1 MRFQTALPRLIATYE
16 GGRLTPFIGAGM
28 SRMACPDWPGL
39 VRALEQ
45 AVAGRSVPLAPHP
58 DPAELIR
65 RANAAVRSL
74 KARSGQAFIK
84 AMAAAL
90 DNRSGMI
97 PSQTRALARH
107 RWPLVLTTN
116 YDNHSAAAVAERPDA
131 GLFSVIGRSPEDCQ
145 AVLSSLSTAGRSL
158 LWALQGYLD
167 APHNLGGG
175 PGRASLKDQLV
186 VGHDEY
192 RRVTYR
198 AVHFRRAFAEVFR
211 QRSLLFLGSGIRE
224 TYLQELFG
232 EVLELY
238 GPSVRPH
245 YAFIP
250 KGEVDPDFM
259 LSRFQIVVIE
269 YPPQQHVMVERWLN
283 ELADEAERAP
293 RAPLSWSWS
302 RKRRGTTAPVAVNDL
317 EVVRGPLPDRRNP
330 GECLAV
336 SAGGED
342 GFFVSAAIR
351 RVMQGWG
358 VEEMD
363 AASST
368 SSRYVGEY
376 PGQSVFAVRA
386 RSKNDVRELSVIY
399 TASKALFDLAAPRY
413 RRIRMQLLAAG
424 GSTALV
430 PLPGGPQPLEYL
442 GDVRPFPERYSFVQ
456 TVRAWGDWRRARGNR
471 NVDCCLALHVIAPS
485 VYMDLAS
492 GRIDV
497 LELLSCVDLRFWA
510 EIAAQSEEFERR
522 LFQTSSK
529 EKVSAIVRKLNLSPP
544 HWTVEVSPAPRPYD
558 PVRRVS
564 ALLQRTLDDLGVVP
578 GSTLHFRRAVAPN
591 RPARVAKPRS

>member
-1 MRFQTALPRLIATYE
+1 ME
-16 GGRLTPFIGAGM
+16 
-28 SRMACPDWPGL
+28 
-39 VRALEQ
+39 RAL
-45 AVAGRSVPLAPHP
+45 VDRG
-58 DPAELIR
+58 
-65 RANAAVRSL
+65 
-74 KARSGQAFIK
+74 GT
-84 AMAAAL
+84 
-90 DNRSGMI
+90 I
-97 PSQTRALARH
+97 PSQTRALARL

-116 YDNHSAAAVAERPDA
+116 YDNHYAAAVGERPDA
-131 GLFSVIGRSPEDCQ
+131 GLFSVVGRSPEDCQ

-167 APHNLGGG
+167 APHVLDGA
-175 PGRASLKDQLV
+175 PGRAKLKDQLV

-198 AVHFRRAFAEVFR
+198 AMHFRRAFAEVFR

-269 YPPQQHVMVERWLN
+269 YPTQQHVMVERWLN
-283 ELADEAERAP
+283 ELADEAERAS
-293 RAPLSWSWS
+293 RVPLSWSWG
-302 RKRRGTTAPVAVNDL
+302 RNDRRSPAPIAVCDL
-317 EVVRGPLPDRRNP
+317 EVVRGPLPDKPSP

-336 SAGGED
+336 SAGGDD
-342 GFFVSAAIR
+342 GFFVSPAIG
-351 RVMQGWG
+351 RVMRGWG
-358 VEEMD
+358 VEEVE
-363 AASST
+363 AAVPT

-376 PGQSVFAVRA
+376 PGRPVFAVRA

-399 TASKALFDLAAPRY
+399 IASKALFDLAAPRY
-413 RRIRMQLLAAG
+413 QCIRIHLLAAG
-424 GSTALV
+424 GSAAFV
-430 PLPGGPQPLEYL
+430 PSPGRSQPLEYL
-442 GDVRPFPERYSFVQ
+442 GDVRPFPERYSFIQ
-456 TVRAWGDWRRARGNR
+456 IVRAWGDWRKTRRNR
-471 NVDCCLALHVIAPS
+471 NVDCRLALHVIAPA
-485 VYMDLAS
+485 VYMELAS

-510 EIAAQSEEFERR
+510 EIAAHSEEFERR

-529 EKVSAIVRKLNLSPP
+529 EKLSAIVRKLNLSPQ

-558 PVRRVS
+558 PIRRVS
-564 ALLQRTLDDLGVVP
+564 ALLHRTLDDLGVVP

-591 RPARVAKPRS
+591 QPAGAAKRRS